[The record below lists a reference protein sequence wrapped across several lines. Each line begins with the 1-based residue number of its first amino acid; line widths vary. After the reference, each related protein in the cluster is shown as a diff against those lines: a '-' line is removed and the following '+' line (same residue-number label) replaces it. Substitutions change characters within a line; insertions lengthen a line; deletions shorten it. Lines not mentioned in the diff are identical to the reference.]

1 MLALG
6 PGMRGLVE
14 GAAAAYI
21 AKDAEDA
28 AILFKRIGPGL
39 KLVDLVPPGKRDEVE
54 ALIKAIRSRAE
65 AGFLE
70 WQAKFGPPRVEVQRA
85 FDAYERCAA
94 RELPAV
100 LKELTPGDDPV
111 TMLETVIA
119 TAAARDE
126 VFREDLVARDIC
138 WAMVKAS
145 IAAAKDYA
153 GALRSL
159 QLRS

>member
-6 PGMRGLVE
+6 PAMRGLVE

-21 AKDAEDA
+21 AKDPEDA

-39 KLVDLVPPGKRDEVE
+39 KLVDLVPPGKRDEIE

-65 AGFLE
+65 TGFMD
-70 WQAKFGPPRVEVQRA
+70 WQAKFGPPQVEVQRA

-94 RELPAV
+94 RELPAI
-100 LKELTPGDDPV
+100 LKKLTPGADPV
-111 TMLETVIA
+111 SMLEGVIA
-119 TAAARDE
+119 MAAGRDE
-126 VFREDLVARDIC
+126 LFRDDLVARDIC

-145 IAAAKDYA
+145 ISAAGDYA

-159 QLRS
+159 KLRA